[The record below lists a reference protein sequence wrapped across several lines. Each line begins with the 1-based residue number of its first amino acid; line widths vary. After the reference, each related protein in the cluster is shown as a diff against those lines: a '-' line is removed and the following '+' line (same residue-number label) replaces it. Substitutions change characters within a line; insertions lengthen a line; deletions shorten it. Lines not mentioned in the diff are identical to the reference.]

1 MAGGNRGRRLGALVA
16 IGLLAVLLAVAMW
29 RTSTVRPARA
39 LRRDLAARASARFPR
54 PAQVEPP
61 EPGTFGE
68 RASAPWDAL
77 AALEGSS
84 ADVELCR
91 AVREGEQRFENL
103 SPSCRRELEA
113 AAGPLA
119 ALLAAT
125 HAAEAGPPP
134 GLGTLDAPT
143 PPGRPRGWSTLPYAG
158 KLGALR
164 IRQLLARGEAANAVQ
179 VCVALQALARDASW
193 GAALAGRLAA
203 LSVEEVAFRP
213 CAAALDVAPTPVKRS
228 AAGALARV
236 EQGTPAFAEVMREY
250 ALGSRAQ
257 AFAPYLGSVDGLPP
271 QVATWARDNAP
282 GGRTDWRFALAL
294 GDAWH
299 RIDARLDEAVKAA
312 ALPMPERA
320 ARLDV
325 LAAGE
330 RPWVNRRAAFAF
342 PQLGRAARSDA
353 RARAQLRLLQAA
365 IAADL
370 ARAEGG
376 RWPSASELASALSS
390 GAPPL
395 IELQGDVATLVDPTV
410 PRGELALSVRA
421 DGPPS
426 AAEGPRPAA
435 R

>member
-29 RTSTVRPARA
+29 RTSTVGPART
-39 LRRDLAARASARFPR
+39 LRRDLAAHASARFPR

-68 RASAPWDAL
+68 RAGAPWDAL
-77 AALEGSS
+77 AALEASS

-91 AVREGEQRFENL
+91 AVREGERPFEDL

-113 AAGPLA
+113 AAGPLGT
-119 ALLAAT
+119 LLAAT

-134 GLGTLDAPT
+134 GLGTLDAAA

-158 KLGALR
+158 KVGALR

-179 VCVALQALARDASW
+179 VCVDLQALARDASW

-213 CAAALDVAPTPVKRS
+213 CAAALDVAPTSVKRS

-236 EQGTPAFAEVMREY
+236 EQGTPTFAEVMREY

-282 GGRTDWRFALAL
+282 GGRTDWRFALSL

-299 RIDARLDEAVKAA
+299 RIDARLHEAVEAA

-325 LAAGE
+325 IAAGE
-330 RPWVNRRAAFAF
+330 RPWVNRRAAYAF

-353 RARAQLRLLQAA
+353 RARAQLHLLRAA
-365 IAADL
+365 VAADL
-370 ARAEGG
+370 VHADRG
-376 RWPSASELASALSS
+376 RWPTGPELAGSL
-390 GAPPL
+390 GAGEPL
-395 IELQGDVATLVDPTV
+395 LLEPHGEVATIVDPTV
-410 PRGELALSVRA
+410 PRGELAVSVRA
-421 DGPPS
+421 DGPS
-426 AAEGPRPAA
+426 TPR
-435 R
+435 

>member
-1 MAGGNRGRRLGALVA
+1 MAGRTRGRQLGALLA
-16 IGLLAVLLAVAMW
+16 IGLLGVVLAVVMW
-29 RTSTVRPARA
+29 RTSTVGPARE
-39 LRRDLAARASARFPR
+39 LRTDLAARASTRFPR

-68 RASAPWDAL
+68 RAGAPWDAL
-77 AALEGSS
+77 AALEASS

-91 AVREGEQRFENL
+91 AVREAEQGFEDL

-125 HAAEAGPPP
+125 HAAEAGPPA

-143 PPGRPRGWSTLPYAG
+143 PPGHPRAWSTLPYAG

-164 IRQLLARGEAANAVQ
+164 IRQLLSRGETAQAVQ
-179 VCVALQALARDASW
+179 VCIDLQALARDASW
-193 GAALAGRLAA
+193 GAALAGRLPA
-203 LSVEEVAFRP
+203 LVVDEVAFRP
-213 CAAALDVAPTPVKRS
+213 CAAALDAAPTAVKRS

-236 EQGTPAFAEVMREY
+236 EQGTPTFAAVMREY
-250 ALGSRAQ
+250 ALGARAQ
-257 AFAPYLGSVDGLPP
+257 AFAPYLGQLEGISP
-271 QVATWARDNAP
+271 QIATWARENAP
-282 GGRTDWRFALAL
+282 AGRTDWRFTLAL

-320 ARLDV
+320 ERLDV
-325 LAAGE
+325 IAAGE

-353 RARAQLRLLQAA
+353 RARAQLHLLRAA
-365 IAADL
+365 VAADL
-370 ARAEGG
+370 ARSETG
-376 RWPSASELASALSS
+376 RWPSAAELATALGG
-390 GAPPL
+390 GATL
-395 IELQGDVATLVDPTV
+395 IESHGDVATLADPTV

-421 DGPPS
+421 DAPPAPSEGPP
-426 AAEGPRPAA
+426 PAG

>member
-1 MAGGNRGRRLGALVA
+1 MAGRTRGRQLGALVA
-16 IGLLAVLLAVAMW
+16 IGLLGMVLAVVMW
-29 RTSTVRPARA
+29 RTSTVGPARE
-39 LRRDLAARASARFPR
+39 LRTDLAARASARFPR

-68 RASAPWDAL
+68 RAGAPWDDL
-77 AALEGSS
+77 AALEASS

-91 AVREGEQRFENL
+91 AVREAEQGFEDL

-125 HAAEAGPPP
+125 HAAEAGPPA
-134 GLGTLDAPT
+134 GLGTLDSPT
-143 PPGRPRGWSTLPYAG
+143 PPGRPRAWSTLPYAG

-164 IRQLLARGEAANAVQ
+164 IRQLLSRGETAQAVQ
-179 VCVALQALARDASW
+179 VCIDLQALARDASW
-193 GAALAGRLAA
+193 GAALAGRLPA
-203 LSVEEVAFRP
+203 LAVEEVAFRP
-213 CAAALDVAPTPVKRS
+213 CAAALDVAPRAVKRS

-236 EQGTPAFAEVMREY
+236 EQGTPTFAAVMREY
-250 ALGSRAQ
+250 AIGARAQ
-257 AFAPYLGSVDGLPP
+257 AFAPYLGQLEELPP
-271 QVATWARDNAP
+271 QIATWARENAP
-282 GGRTDWRFALAL
+282 AGRTDWRFTLAL

-299 RIDARLDEAVKAA
+299 RIDARLDQAVKAA

-325 LAAGE
+325 IAAGE

-353 RARAQLRLLQAA
+353 RARAQLRLLRAA

-370 ARAEGG
+370 LHSDQG
-376 RWPSASELASALSS
+376 RWPTGPELAAAL
-390 GAPPL
+390 GGGDPLL
-395 IELQGDVATLVDPTV
+395 IEPHGEAATIVDPTV
-410 PRGELALSVRA
+410 PRGELAVSVRA
-421 DGPPS
+421 DGP
-426 AAEGPRPAA
+426 ATA